1 MKILGIDPGL
11 ANTGWAVIEVV
22 QGGQPAVIET
32 GLITT
37 DNKTI
42 QAQRIAVIVTNI
54 VAVMER
60 FDAEHVAMERVFVGP
75 RNMRAVETAEVI
87 GALRYRLWLDGFHV
101 VDYAPTTV
109 KKTVTGKGNATKG
122 AVAAGVARIIGHRAF
137 ISNHESDAIA
147 VALTHWRKLE
157 ERRNE
162 E

>member
-22 QGGQPAVIET
+22 QGGQPVVVET
-32 GLITT
+32 GLLTT

-75 RNMRAVETAEVI
+75 LQYARRRN
-87 GALRYRLWLDGFHV
+87 GG
-101 VDYAPTTV
+101 
-109 KKTVTGKGNATKG
+109 
-122 AVAAGVARIIGHRAF
+122 GHRRP
-137 ISNHESDAIA
+137 A
-147 VALTHWRKLE
+147 VQDVAVRVLHPRLRAHDSQE
-157 ERRNE
+157 NGQLQRQRQQSHSRRRCPGVHGLHRQQSRIRCNST
-162 E
+162 

>member
-22 QGGQPAVIET
+22 QGGQPVVVET

-109 KKTVTGKGNATKG
+109 KKTVSGKGNASKAT
-122 AVAAGVARIIGHRAF
+122 VAAAVQAFTGYIG
-137 ISNHESDAIA
+137 SNHESDAIA
-147 VALTHWRKLE
+147 IALTHWRKTHE
-157 ERRNE
+157 E
-162 E
+162 